1 MLDKSGL
8 FVLSAE
14 VQKSNQM
21 RSITEERQKMRVDR
35 IAGASEF
42 KGAGRY
48 GVIFRDLRDGGRC
61 RSVAFLFDW
70 VIVDPCFSE

>member
-21 RSITEERQKMRVDR
+21 RSITEERQRMRVDR
-35 IAGASEF
+35 IAVAPEY
-42 KGAGRY
+42 KGDGR
-48 GVIFRDLRDGGRC
+48 
-61 RSVAFLFDW
+61 
-70 VIVDPCFSE
+70 

>member
-21 RSITEERQKMRVDR
+21 RSITEERQRMRVDR
-35 IAGASEF
+35 IAVASEY
-42 KGAGRY
+42 KGDGR
-48 GVIFRDLRDGGRC
+48 
-61 RSVAFLFDW
+61 
-70 VIVDPCFSE
+70 